1 MGFQFPLLADSSA
14 GPQLWDNILNL
25 LASLWGIAVSLVEL
39 AAPWTPLLAWIVF
52 WLFAVNWVK
61 LRQVMIRGGWIGVVL
76 IGLVMVLVWGSVAP
90 PSGQTHHIFGLT
102 LSNYVGKTVY
112 VTVLFC
118 IMFLCG
124 SVQLA
129 GFAPAC
135 CQFPEEEPEPT
146 HGSPDHGAAHH

>member
-1 MGFQFPLLADSSA
+1 MGFHFPPVAAESSA
-14 GPQLWDNILNL
+14 GSQLWTSLVNL
-25 LASLWGIAVSLVEL
+25 LTALWDVVVSLVVL
-39 AAPWTPLLAWIVF
+39 VTPWTPLLAWIVF

-61 LRQVMIRGGWIGVVL
+61 LREVMIRGGWIAVVL
-76 IGLVMVLVWGSVAP
+76 IGLVMVLVWGTITAP
-90 PSGQTHHIFGLT
+90 AQPTHHIFGLT

-135 CQFPEEEPEPT
+135 CRFPEDEEPVAET
-146 HGSPDHGAAHH
+146 HGNH